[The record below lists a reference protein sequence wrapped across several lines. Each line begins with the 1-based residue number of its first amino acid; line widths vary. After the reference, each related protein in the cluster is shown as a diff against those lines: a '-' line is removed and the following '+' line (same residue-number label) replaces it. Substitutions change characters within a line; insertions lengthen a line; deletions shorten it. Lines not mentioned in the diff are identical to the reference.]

1 MRRLLTSTLPS
12 ADSGEMS
19 NMLDARNPTN
29 VVGHSPTRRAD
40 FVHVVTLLGSAY
52 CLIFVPIYS
61 YEA

>member
-1 MRRLLTSTLPS
+1 MLPS

-19 NMLDARNPTN
+19 NMLDVRNPTN
-29 VVGHSPTRRAD
+29 VVGHSPTWWAD

-61 YEA
+61 Y